1 MELEGKTVLITPE
14 MAEEFLTHNIRNRN
28 IRLPY
33 VDELATYMRQGK
45 WDVTHQ
51 GIVFYEDGTLFDG
64 QHRLHAII
72 KAGIPV
78 KMMVTYGIPLA
89 TTHADTGL
97 KRSEAD
103 LVKLMGNSEFQW
115 VGAREI
121 AITNI
126 LKVQFPRLGLVT
138 LEDKA
143 AFMQF
148 YKNAYCFA
156 KQAYHPNGSGLRSA
170 AIYAAFV
177 CAYIETGAK
186 ERLSAAGAL
195 LASGLIDS
203 TTSDACSNNMLLL
216 RNYVMRAEYRK
227 LGKTDGSGQNKVIL
241 FASAKALASYM
252 KGKPMRRITIP
263 NAFPFHIYN
272 QYGMICS

>member
-14 MAEEFLTHNIRNRN
+14 MAEEFLKHNTRNRN

-33 VDELATYMRQGK
+33 VEELATYMRQGK

-51 GIVFYEDGTLFDG
+51 GIGFYEDGTLFDG

-72 KAGIPV
+72 KAGVPV
-78 KMMVTYGIPLA
+78 KMMVTYGIALA
-89 TTHADTGL
+89 ATHADTGL

-148 YKNAYCFA
+148 YKTPIALLN
-156 KQAYHPNGSGLRSA
+156 KPTIR
-170 AIYAAFV
+170 
-177 CAYIETGAK
+177 TGQDCGA
-186 ERLSAAGAL
+186 RLSMRPL
-195 LASGLIDS
+195 FVP
-203 TTSDACSNNMLLL
+203 TSKRGQK
-216 RNYVMRAEYRK
+216 RNS
-227 LGKTDGSGQNKVIL
+227 LPQGHFLHPG
-241 FASAKALASYM
+241 
-252 KGKPMRRITIP
+252 
-263 NAFPFHIYN
+263 
-272 QYGMICS
+272 

>member
-51 GIVFYEDGTLFDG
+51 GIAFYEDGTLFDG

-103 LVKLMGNSEFQW
+103 LVKLMGNSEFS
-115 VGAREI
+115 
-121 AITNI
+121 
-126 LKVQFPRLGLVT
+126 
-138 LEDKA
+138 
-143 AFMQF
+143 
-148 YKNAYCFA
+148 
-156 KQAYHPNGSGLRSA
+156 GSGP
-170 AIYAAFV
+170 
-177 CAYIETGAK
+177 AK
-186 ERLSAAGAL
+186 LPL
-195 LASGLIDS
+195 Q
-203 TTSDACSNNMLLL
+203 TS
-216 RNYVMRAEYRK
+216 
-227 LGKTDGSGQNKVIL
+227 
-241 FASAKALASYM
+241 
-252 KGKPMRRITIP
+252 
-263 NAFPFHIYN
+263 
-272 QYGMICS
+272 